1 LDTPWNEL
9 DADTKKKFL
18 YGTGKEKVD
27 LSYIDERGRKH
38 NRVQPFE
45 GILPH
50 LERRYRETESN
61 ASDDLPEPE
70 SPVIT
75 TNLSRG
81 ISRFTFFKL
90 WVRAPRIRI

>member
-1 LDTPWNEL
+1 MVGTVQRPYYYSMIEKVAEHFGFSLDTPWNEL

-50 LERRYRETESN
+50 LERRYRETR
-61 ASDDLPEPE
+61 
-70 SPVIT
+70 V
-75 TNLSRG
+75 
-81 ISRFTFFKL
+81 KL
-90 WVRAPRIRI
+90 CS